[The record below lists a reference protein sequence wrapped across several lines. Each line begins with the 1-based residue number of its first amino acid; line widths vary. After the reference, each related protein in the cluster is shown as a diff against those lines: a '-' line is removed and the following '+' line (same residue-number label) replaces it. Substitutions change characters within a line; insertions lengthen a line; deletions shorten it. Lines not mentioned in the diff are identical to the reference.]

1 MRFLHL
7 TLEGYGRF
15 GKRTEFEFD
24 RGLTCIVGANESGKS
39 TLLSALLDALY
50 MQPTSIAQAP
60 RERIHWGHPRGWT
73 LELELELCG
82 NRVRIRKFHPIDEPR
97 RRGEF
102 TLECADKTFAGDE
115 ARASWEELWRVPQP
129 VYRATACVAQRAV
142 ARIEKGD
149 LQSLHQQLRES
160 AVNIDL
166 NRVLTALQTKRRSLR
181 PEVDAAQS
189 RLHEADQRL
198 QTAHQAEQQR
208 RTQYDQ
214 LHQAQQEA
222 EALSKQLAQDE
233 TVLTH
238 WRTLKEDR
246 TALKRLRE
254 EVQANQRY
262 LDQMEQIE
270 RALQEVESALQ
281 SSFALWDTLPSDHKA
296 QVDAAWMR
304 YQDALRQWESLERE
318 AQAQREAQQEAQ
330 RLAAAQA
337 KARPG
342 YVVLALA
349 LGIASIPLWSV
360 SPLLG
365 ALALALG
372 IVALAVAWLWRK
384 RTPPTPPEKPSPA
397 IEITAD
403 ELQSHWGHLLK
414 LLAQVGYALD
424 IPAPNGASYAHARE
438 TLHRFQHALERYRE
452 RWNAFQE
459 QLAQRQRLQH
469 QRQALHQVVPDPAA
483 LRERQRELAVHILGL
498 EKQIERNPLAQSNI
512 SERELIALE
521 AQTNENMQ
529 RLKVLSETQLRCEGA
544 LQNLPIH
551 EPADALELERAR
563 AQQHLEQLQHRMRL
577 LETTEQL
584 LRETNTRYLN
594 DLSPRLKPCIEQ
606 YLPSLTLGRY
616 TQIKLDT
623 DLSLKVYHP
632 ERKEL
637 LIVQENTMA
646 WSAGVLDQLFFACR
660 LGLADALADDLRL
673 PLLLDDP
680 FVHADEARY
689 RAALELLQRI
699 AHKTQV
705 ILCTCR
711 PLPMDVQGRVIE
723 LPIR

>member
-1 MRFLHL
+1 MRFLRL

-15 GKRTEFEFD
+15 GERTVFEFD

-50 MQPTSIAQAP
+50 MQPTSAAQAP

-73 LELELELCG
+73 LELELELRG
-82 NRVRIRKFHPIDEPR
+82 IGVRIRKFHPVDDPR

-102 TLECADKTFAGDE
+102 TLECAGETFAGDE
-115 ARASWEELWRVPQP
+115 ARARWEQLWCVPQP

-160 AVNIDL
+160 AVNTDL
-166 NRVLTALQTKRRSLR
+166 NRILQTLSTERRRLR
-181 PEVDAAQS
+181 ITIEAAQS
-189 RLHEADQRL
+189 RLNEIDQRL
-198 QTAHQAEQQR
+198 YTARQSEQQR
-208 RTQYDQ
+208 RALYEQ

-222 EALSKQLAQDE
+222 EVLSKQLAQDE
-233 TVLTH
+233 SVLTY
-238 WRTLKEDR
+238 WRTLKEQR
-246 TALKRLRE
+246 TALERLRE
-254 EVQANQRY
+254 EVQTNQRH
-262 LDQMEQIE
+262 LEQLEQIE
-270 RALQEVESALQ
+270 RALQDVESALQ
-281 SSFALWDTLPSDHKA
+281 RNFSLWDTLPSDHKA

-304 YQDALRQWESLERE
+304 YRDALRQWESLERE

-337 KARPG
+337 KARFG
-342 YVVLALA
+342 YLVLALA
-349 LGIASIPLWSV
+349 LSTASIPLWSV
-360 SPLLG
+360 SPVLG

-384 RTPPTPPEKPSPA
+384 RTTVPPDTPSPTL
-397 IEITAD
+397 EITAD
-403 ELQSHWGHLLK
+403 ELRSHRGRLLE
-414 LLAQVGYALD
+414 LLAQAGYALD
-424 IPAPNGASYAHARE
+424 IPAPNGASYVHARE
-438 TLHRFQHALERYRE
+438 TLYHFQHALERYHE

-459 QLAQRQRLQH
+459 RLAQQQRLQH
-469 QRQALHQVVPDPAA
+469 QRDALYQLVPDPAA

-498 EKQIERNPLAQSNI
+498 EEQIERNPLAQSNL

-521 AQTNENMQ
+521 AQTHANRQ
-529 RLKVLSETQLRCEGA
+529 RLDDLRATQLRCEGA
-544 LQNLPIH
+544 LQNLPTY
-551 EPADALELERAR
+551 EPADALELERTR
-563 AQQHLEQLQHRMRL
+563 AQQHIEQLQHRMRL

-594 DLSPRLKPCIEQ
+594 DLSPRLKPHIEQ

-616 TQIKLDT
+616 TQVALDD
-623 DLSLKVYHP
+623 DLSLQVYHP
-632 ERKEL
+632 ERDAL
-637 LIVQENTMA
+637 LAVQESTMA

-660 LGLADALADDLRL
+660 LGLADALSDDLHL

-699 AHKTQV
+699 AHTTQV
-705 ILCTCR
+705 IFCTCR
-711 PLPMDVQGRVIE
+711 PLPAAVQGRVIQ
-723 LPIR
+723 LPQV